1 MNDTEATATL
11 DQLMPKQ
18 AVTAL
23 LETLANHLLALDN
36 NTAAA
41 LDKLENR
48 SLTLLINEVGFPLTF
63 HVSNQ
68 HISVIANKLN
78 DDCLIATNLDTLIKL
93 KDLELLTSLIKSG
106 ELDIIGDVKVAQQF
120 AAIQENLDI
129 DWQTLLAERIGD
141 VPTHQ
146 LTKLLDWLQRKIN
159 FAKQQISEDAS
170 EYFLHEARLV
180 VTEPEILDFNQQVAE
195 LAKQTDTLQQQ
206 LNSILAKLT
215 K

>member
-18 AVTAL
+18 ALTAL

-41 LDKLENR
+41 LEKLDNR

-68 HISVIANKLN
+68 HINVIANKLN